1 MDFKFE
7 IGDLVETRTFAK
19 SKYIGIV
26 IERTILKDDN
36 RESPQKAYTIS
47 IQYDEY
53 FSSQEFLFYE
63 YELNL
68 LSPIN

>member
-7 IGDLVETRTFAK
+7 VGDLVETRVFAN
-19 SKYIGIV
+19 SKYVGIV
-26 IERTILKDDN
+26 IERSILKDDN
-36 RESPQKAYTIS
+36 KETPQKAYMVA

>member
-1 MDFKFE
+1 VNFKFE
-7 IGDLVETRTFAK
+7 IGDLVETRVFAK
-19 SKYIGIV
+19 FKYVGIV
-26 IERTILKDDN
+26 LERTILKDDN
-36 RESPQKAYTIS
+36 KETPQKAYTIS

-63 YELNL
+63 YELVL

>member
-7 IGDLVETRTFAK
+7 VGDLVETRVFAK
-19 SKYIGIV
+19 SKYVGIV
-26 IERTILKDDN
+26 LERTILKDDN
-36 RESPQKAYTIS
+36 RELPQKAYTVA